1 MAFTGPSLPTK
12 AENFMASGIGADV
25 VGTTS
30 IMPILALRYVGI
42 DVIPIVST
50 PKIDVKTMNSEKLV
64 QALGKEEVKTLTSFI
79 DELLGN
85 VSYKFLA

>member
-50 PKIDVKTMNSEKLV
+50 PKVETITINSEILLKN
-64 QALGKEEVKTLTSFI
+64 I
-79 DELLGN
+79 DELKETLTCVIDDILKN
-85 VSYKFLA
+85 VSF